1 MEPSW
6 DALRDHLGAM
16 TVRELRVIG
25 RRWFNGT
32 LGGASSKG
40 AIADAM
46 VSQMRHWWHLPDGY
60 GRDRVKNVMA
70 DIDETWRDGHGD

>member
-6 DALRDHLGAM
+6 ETVRETLMAM
-16 TVRELRVIG
+16 TVKELRGIG
-25 RRWFNGT
+25 RRWFCGA

-60 GRDRVKNVMA
+60 GRERVRNVL
-70 DIDETWRDGHGD
+70 RDVDKAVEK

>member
-6 DALRDHLGAM
+6 E
-16 TVRELRVIG
+16 TVRETLMGMTTKQLRRLG
-25 RRWFNGT
+25 REWFNGT
-32 LGGASSKG
+32 LGGASAKG

-60 GRDRVKNVMA
+60 GRDRVRNVL
-70 DIDETWRDGHGD
+70 RDVDKAVES